1 MSEYPWDDLLDEEDR
16 TVIRQGGYGKS
27 RGLGRRPALLVIDC
41 QYNFIGADAPITE
54 QQAQYPGGGGAGA
67 WAAVRKIQGLTA
79 GARANDVPVIY
90 SRNVAKSGTRF
101 DQFNKKI
108 ARDRS
113 EHVEGHV
120 GTEIV
125 AELAPQ
131 ADDILIDK
139 GTASIFWGTPLDTYL
154 VSMGIDSLILTGVST
169 SGCVRSSL
177 VDGMARGYSTAI
189 VADATA
195 DRIKASYKA
204 TLLDVWMKYGDVMD
218 AGGVLE
224 YLEGVDARAV
234 AGR

>member
-1 MSEYPWDDLLDEEDR
+1 MNAYAWDDLLDEEDR

-54 QQAQYPGGGGAGA
+54 QQKQYPGGGGAGA
-67 WAAVRKIQGLTA
+67 WAAVRRIQGLA
-79 GARANDVPVIY
+79 AAARVRGVPVIY

-108 ARDRS
+108 DRDRS

-125 AELAPQ
+125 AALQPE
-131 ADDILIDK
+131 ADDIVIDK

-154 VSMGIDSLILTGVST
+154 ISMGIDSLILTGVST

-177 VDGMARGYSTAI
+177 VDGVARGYSTAV

-204 TLLDVWMKYGDVMD
+204 TLLDVWMKYGDVMTAD
-218 AGGVLE
+218 GVRDYLGGTE
-224 YLEGVDARAV
+224 APTE